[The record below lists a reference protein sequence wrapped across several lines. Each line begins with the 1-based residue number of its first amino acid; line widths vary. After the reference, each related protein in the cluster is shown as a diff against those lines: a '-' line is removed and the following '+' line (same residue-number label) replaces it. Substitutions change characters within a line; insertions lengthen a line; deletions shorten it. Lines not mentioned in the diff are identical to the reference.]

1 MRPVHKFL
9 LVAFL
14 WTGAFWWAV
23 GLSSAGVIPIEVPP
37 ILLMPGGLGLL
48 VWVYLFAR
56 RETGERPVWKVFGS
70 TFDWRVALHWWGRA
84 LIPAATVIVSMTV
97 YCLVA
102 PPEGYIFAITYV
114 PALLFVLFLAWVEEV
129 VWRGYALPRL
139 LEIHTPAKA
148 SLLLGV
154 MWMFWHMPLYWRDG
168 YNEWG
173 PAGWLAWAPF
183 FLAFTFFMTWFGMN
197 TRCSVLMAT
206 LAHFSVNWVISWIEP
221 EWIENVGALGG
232 SVLLAIFL
240 AFRFPWRQQAPSPQ
254 EHRANSLS
262 T

>member
-1 MRPVHKFL
+1 MKPVHKFL

-14 WTGAFWWAV
+14 WTGAFWWPV
-23 GLSSAGVIPIEVPP
+23 GLSSAGLFPIKVPL
-37 ILLMPGGLGLL
+37 ILMFPGGLGLL

-56 RETGERPVWKVFGS
+56 REAGEHPVWGVFGR
-70 TFDWRVALHWWGRA
+70 TFDWRIPLRWWVAA
-84 LIPAATVIVSMTV
+84 MVPAALVIGSMIV
-97 YCLVA
+97 FCIIA
-102 PPEGYIFAITYV
+102 PPDGYIFAVTYV

-148 SLLLGV
+148 SLVLGV
-154 MWMFWHMPLYWRDG
+154 MWMFWHMPLYWRAG

-183 FLAFTFFMTWFGMN
+183 YLVYTFFMTWLGMN
-197 TRCSVLMAT
+197 TRFSVAVAT
-206 LAHFSVNWVISWIEP
+206 FSHFMVNWVISWIEP
-221 EWIENVGALGG
+221 EWIENVGSLGG
-232 SVLLAIFL
+232 AVLLAIFL
-240 AFRFPWRQQAPSPQ
+240 LFKFPRQQSASSP
-254 EHRANSLS
+254 EPAENAGD